1 MFKHI
6 LVPVD
11 FSRKNKKAVDVAMR
25 MASCSGASLT
35 LLHVIQTVADVDFSE
50 LEAFYR
56 RMENRAVRALDRLAA
71 SHKDPAV
78 SIRKEI
84 IFGDRVKEILKYV
97 AARKVDVVV
106 MNSHRIDPKNL
117 TQGWGT
123 ISYKVVLLCP
133 SPVMLVK

>member
-1 MFKHI
+1 MFQHI

-11 FSRKNKKAVDVAMR
+11 FSNKNKKAIDVAMR
-25 MASCSGASLT
+25 MAACSGASLT
-35 LLHVIQTVADVDFSE
+35 LLHVIQTVADVEFSE
-50 LEAFYR
+50 LESFYR
-56 RMENRAVRALDRLAA
+56 KMEKRAERALDKLAA
-71 SHKDPAV
+71 SSKKTSV
-78 SIRKEI
+78 SVRKEI

-97 AARKVDVVV
+97 TARKVDVVV

>member
-1 MFKHI
+1 MFQHI

-11 FSRKNKKAVDVAMR
+11 FSNKNKKAIDVAMR
-25 MASCSGASLT
+25 MAACSGASLT
-35 LLHVIQTVADVDFSE
+35 LLHVIQTVADVEFSE
-50 LEAFYR
+50 LESFYR
-56 RMENRAVRALDRLAA
+56 KMEKRAERALDKLAA
-71 SHKDPAV
+71 SSKKTSV
-78 SIRKEI
+78 SVRKEI

-97 AARKVDVVV
+97 TARKVDVVV
-106 MNSHRIDPKNL
+106 MNSHRIDPKDL

>member
-1 MFKHI
+1 MFSHI

-11 FSRKNKKAVDVAMR
+11 FSNKNKKALNIAMR

-50 LEAFYR
+50 LETFYR
-56 RMENRAVRALDRLAA
+56 KMEKRAVRALDRLAA
-71 SHKDPAV
+71 SHQEPLV
-78 SIRKEI
+78 HIHKEI

-97 AARKVDVVV
+97 SARKVDVVI

>member
-1 MFKHI
+1 MFQHI

-11 FSRKNKKAVDVAMR
+11 FSSKNKKAIDVAMR
-25 MASCSGASLT
+25 MAECSGASLT

-50 LEAFYR
+50 LETFYR
-56 RMENRAVRALDRLAA
+56 RMEKRAVRALDKLA
-71 SHKDPAV
+71 SPRKEVAV

-97 AARKVDVVV
+97 TARKVDVVV

>member
-1 MFKHI
+1 MFQHI

-11 FSRKNKKAVDVAMR
+11 FSSKNKKAIDVGMR
-25 MASCSGASLT
+25 MAACSGASLT

-50 LEAFYR
+50 LETFYR
-56 RMENRAVRALDRLAA
+56 RMEKRAVRALDRLAS
-71 SHKDPAV
+71 SHKKTGV
-78 SIRKEI
+78 SVRTEI

-97 AARKVDVVV
+97 TARKVDVVV